1 LLGLTAK
8 HWPVLG
14 NDAATIERIKA
25 PEIFFAAL
33 DRLGI
38 AHPATVLT
46 RPAKGAGW
54 LAKKIGG
61 AGGSHIAPARL
72 TETDSR
78 HYYQERVEGQTIS
91 ALFVGNGS
99 DARVLGFSEQWTAP
113 SAGALWR
120 YGGAVRPAALPTRT
134 AREMIA
140 AVKRLAACFKLTG
153 LGSADFM
160 VAGGR
165 PLLLEVNPRPG
176 ATLDIFDCGATPL
189 LRLHLEAIC
198 EAKLPSRALKFEDAM
213 AAAIVYAERGGA
225 TPPGMVWP
233 DWAADRPK
241 PSEWIDKNRPICTV
255 WARSGTAAQAKRL
268 IKERICRIKAGF
280 QSVSRGEDGEQA
292 RRNRRRAPNGV
303 AKRQRQGGAARQGAH
318 R

>member
-1 LLGLTAK
+1 M
-8 HWPVLG
+8 
-14 NDAATIERIKA
+14 
-25 PEIFFAAL
+25 
-33 DRLGI
+33 
-38 AHPATVLT
+38 
-46 RPAKGAGW
+46 
-54 LAKKIGG
+54 
-61 AGGSHIAPARL
+61 
-72 TETDSR
+72 
-78 HYYQERVEGQTIS
+78 IS
-91 ALFVGNGS
+91 AAKQL
-99 DARVLGFSEQWTAP
+99 AR
-113 SAGALWR
+113 
-120 YGGAVRPAALPTRT
+120 
-134 AREMIA
+134 
-140 AVKRLAACFKLTG
+140 CFKLRG
-153 LGSADFM
+153 LASADFI
-160 VAGGR
+160 VKGEDA
-165 PLLLEVNPRPG
+165 LLLEVNPRPG

-189 LRLHLEAIC
+189 LRLHLEAIG